1 MLLQK
6 SKMTLLKL
14 KVFFLSTL
22 LQHCALTST
31 AQESPFDTMVNAL
44 ISESVPV
51 LRVEELQAKR
61 NIILLDTR
69 TKAEYDVSHI
79 DNAVWVGEKDWD
91 LKSFEKF
98 NKEQTVIVVY
108 CSIGYRS
115 EKLVK
120 KLLRL
125 GFEKTFNLYGG
136 VFDWVNK
143 GNPVET
149 NRGLTDSIHGY
160 DKSFARWIEKGV
172 VIF

>member
-6 SKMTLLKL
+6 SKMNLLKL

-22 LQHCALTST
+22 LQLCALTTT

-44 ISESVPV
+44 ISENVPV
-51 LRVEELQAKR
+51 LSVEELQTKR

-79 DNAVWVGEKDWD
+79 DNAIWVGEKDWD

-98 NKEQTVIVVY
+98 NKEQTVVVY

-125 GFEKTFNLYGG
+125 DFEKTFNLYGG

-143 GNPVET
+143 GYPVEN

-160 DKSFARWIEKGV
+160 DKSFARWLYKGV

>member
-1 MLLQK
+1 MN
-6 SKMTLLKL
+6 LLKL

-22 LQHCALTST
+22 LLCALTTS
-31 AQESPFDTMVNAL
+31 AQESSFNTMVDAL
-44 ISESVPV
+44 ISGRVPV
-51 LRVEELQAKR
+51 LSVEELQTKP

-79 DNAVWVGEKDWD
+79 ENAFWVGEKNWD
-91 LKSFEKF
+91 LKSLKQ
-98 NKEQTVIVVY
+98 NKEQTVVVY
-108 CSIGYRS
+108 CSVGYRS

-125 GFEKTFNLYGG
+125 DFEKTFNLYGG

-143 GNPVET
+143 GYSVEN

-160 DKSFARWIEKGV
+160 DKSFARWIDKGV
-172 VIF
+172 VVFQ

>member
-6 SKMTLLKL
+6 SKMNLLKL

-22 LQHCALTST
+22 LQLCALTTT

-44 ISESVPV
+44 ISENIPV
-51 LRVEELQAKR
+51 LSVEELQTKS

-79 DNAVWVGEKDWD
+79 ENAVWVGEKDWD
-91 LKSFEKF
+91 LKSFKKF
-98 NKEQTVIVVY
+98 NKKQTVVVY
-108 CSIGYRS
+108 CSVGYRS

-125 GFEKTFNLYGG
+125 NFEKSFNLYGG
-136 VFDWVNK
+136 VFDWINK
-143 GNPVET
+143 GNPVE
-149 NRGLTDSIHGY
+149 NDHGVTDSIHGY

-172 VIF
+172 IVF